1 MNNIYRNLLLV
12 IVNTVLFLPV
22 HAEEKSVVKLSD
34 GSSIIGKIIVQRPG
48 TDITIAAETASFAI
62 DDNLVLSIK
71 KKKVKYEDLSREW
84 KRWALT
90 EKKLQ
95 GDANGRFLIL
105 CDLKTK
111 KYTLR
116 DVVKVENAEAPK
128 VVYTNVV
135 DNNYNINWKDI
146 KTIQKVSFPQG
157 NKPCVEDEVTTV
169 SGRTYQGYIVSQQ
182 LGNNI
187 SIKTKTGTYDLK
199 LSEIAEIRKISSS
212 KSFKINEIVDYS
224 NTIVLKDGT
233 TKTGIMTVQH
243 YGKKS
248 KDQYITIMY
257 NNGERENIQTDKVI
271 EYRTTYQDSSKE
283 VYNPNSVYVNEF
295 QIKNATTK
303 IEGDDVFYI
312 DKKVFPFPEGIVI
325 TFKSEGAKFQESW
338 NLIALENMKM
348 SNGSYTQ
355 GYTSKIRESNSIKP
369 STADL
374 TNNVSSIS
382 FTYLSPG
389 FYALVNPNRKE
400 TYIIKIV
407 K

>member
-1 MNNIYRNLLLV
+1 MNLIYRNLLLV
-12 IVNTVLFLPV
+12 VVTTVMCLSV
-22 HAEEKSVVKLSD
+22 YAEENSVVKLSD
-34 GSSIIGKIIVQRPG
+34 GSCITGKIIVQRPG
-48 TDITIAAETASFAI
+48 IDIVVAAETASFAI
-62 DDNLVLSIK
+62 DEDLVLSIK

-111 KYTLR
+111 KYTLT
-116 DVVKVENAEAPK
+116 DVVKVENTENPK
-128 VVYTNVV
+128 IVYTNVV
-135 DNNYNINWKDI
+135 DDNYSINWKDI
-146 KTIQKVSFPQG
+146 KTIQKVSLPQG

-169 SGRTYQGYIVSQQ
+169 SGRTYQGHIVSQQ
-182 LGNNI
+182 LGNSI
-187 SIKTKTGTYDLK
+187 SIKTKTGTFDLR
-199 LSEIAEIRKISSS
+199 LGEIAEIRKISSS
-212 KSFKINEIVDYS
+212 KSFKINELIDYS

-257 NNGERENIQTDKVI
+257 NNGERENIQTDKI
-271 EYRTTYQDSSKE
+271 TEYRTTYQNTLKE

-303 IEGDDVFYI
+303 VEGDDVFYV

-325 TFKSEGAKFQESW
+325 TFKAEGAKFQESW
-338 NLIALENMKM
+338 NLIALENIKM

-355 GYTSKIRESNSIKP
+355 GYTSKMKESNSIKP
-369 STADL
+369 SVTDL